1 VCLRVPVYFGV
12 HAYAPAR
19 TATRACGAHIRV
31 YVLLF
36 VPICARD
43 WASERASE
51 RANALARAFL
61 LIGKYRNARNIEHL
75 DGTASMP
82 LPHPGGSTGAGGQGE
97 IGRGGARGWM
107 GVGVGVA
114 TIFSTTG
121 LCHPTVLVKRI
132 RRLSR
137 DWGCE
142 RRLVRFFL
150 NSSSPASSRGRP

>member
-1 VCLRVPVYFGV
+1 MCLRVPVYFGV
-12 HAYAPAR
+12 HACVPAR
-19 TATRACGAHIRV
+19 GHSRV
-31 YVLLF
+31 RHMYVYTCFFLF
-36 VPICARD
+36 LFARETGR
-43 WASERASE
+43 ASEQASE

-82 LPHPGGSTGAGGQGE
+82 LPHPGGSTGPGGTGRNR
-97 IGRGGARGWM
+97 RGGARVWV

-142 RRLVRFFL
+142 RRLARFFV
-150 NSSSPASSRGRP
+150 NSRSPSSRGRP